1 MKNIDYYL
9 TENIPNYK
17 LVYHSYNQYE
27 KKYDNSTII
36 SKYSNTNLSTQK
48 NNNKNIK
55 YFNSSEENSNFKSI
69 NKSIKK
75 INSSINSKNNF
86 YNYLSKTEIPN
97 SQRTIYYNNSN
108 ERNKN
113 TLYNNYKNNIIRT
126 DIYKKDCSINI
137 NQYNYNNRTF
147 KPNNSASGLISATP
161 KNKKIKKAD
170 SYYKIVEDKNNNK
183 NKQIKL
189 DIKIPTQMKSIDN
202 SSKKNNHS
210 FFEVKSLTKDKKNII
225 IPKKKLNIKID
236 NNNGN
241 NKDNIYYKNN
251 LTEINNNRIVK
262 EVKINNNINLII
274 NSNSVKYIKNIL
286 NNSSNDKNNNLNK
299 ITNINEFSI
308 KKYNNNINFKK
319 INKIA
324 EIPRSSRK
332 NNIPYDNKRYKINTR
347 IIKYKLNQINSNFF
361 SYFPSLQQ
369 EKFKKIK
376 KMKNSNE
383 NKLLLKN
390 LDCKTY
396 EEDFPLKIK
405 YSRIYY
411 KNKNLKPQRA
421 FKFTLF
427 KIIKPEIERYFI
439 VNFFY
444 SENIRNYNNDKNK
457 SEIYFQ

>member
-1 MKNIDYYL
+1 
-9 TENIPNYK
+9 
-17 LVYHSYNQYE
+17 
-27 KKYDNSTII
+27 
-36 SKYSNTNLSTQK
+36 
-48 NNNKNIK
+48 
-55 YFNSSEENSNFKSI
+55 
-69 NKSIKK
+69 
-75 INSSINSKNNF
+75 
-86 YNYLSKTEIPN
+86 
-97 SQRTIYYNNSN
+97 
-108 ERNKN
+108 
-113 TLYNNYKNNIIRT
+113 
-126 DIYKKDCSINI
+126 
-137 NQYNYNNRTF
+137 
-147 KPNNSASGLISATP
+147 
-161 KNKKIKKAD
+161 
-170 SYYKIVEDKNNNK
+170 
-183 NKQIKL
+183 
-189 DIKIPTQMKSIDN
+189 MKSIDN

-347 IIKYKLNQINSNFF
+347 INKYKLNQINSNFF